1 MFANKSDQKNALS
14 VNEINLSLGLDLIRN
29 QNWNILQS
37 CALTGQGLV
46 VSLTRYSSDD

>member
-1 MFANKSDQKNALS
+1 LIFANKNDQKNALS
-14 VNEINLSLGLDLIRN
+14 LNEINLSLGLDLIRN

-46 VSLTRYSSDD
+46 AGLI

>member
-1 MFANKSDQKNALS
+1 L
-14 VNEINLSLGLDLIRN
+14 NEINLSLGLDLIRN

-46 VSLTRYSSDD
+46 AGIDWLSETIKNAQFDRSQIA